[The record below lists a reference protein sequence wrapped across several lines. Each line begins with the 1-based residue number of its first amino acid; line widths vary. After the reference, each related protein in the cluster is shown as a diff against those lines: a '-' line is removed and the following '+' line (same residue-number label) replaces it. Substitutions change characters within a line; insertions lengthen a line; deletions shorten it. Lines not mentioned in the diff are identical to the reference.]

1 MNTSLIFEE
10 LSISDDVIENGNR
23 LINDILDK
31 LSITDGNVIYINHLF
46 NVIRKD
52 ISIII
57 DKPLFGNVE
66 RVNVTVFFVKNKKD
80 IVENYQYLDI
90 GGEFLIDEK
99 TISITTYG
107 INEDINLESLRGL
120 LFHELKHAYQESLYN
135 SSELP
140 KILSIATDIISHPKI
155 YKNTTVNGSNAIYD
169 ISRLIYYFSKTEIDA
184 NMESLYQ
191 ELTTTNNDNDIKRF
205 MSQTIYD
212 FELHKAMFNEYQIY
226 IADDDVCN
234 ELEKIYDKTFSQLM
248 NYIKNGIK
256 YFETKK
262 RKVFAKYLG
271 NKIKTEC
278 MNRKFRNLL
287 FIR

>member
-1 MNTSLIFEE
+1 MCKSLIFEE
-10 LSISDDVIENGNR
+10 LSISDDIIENGNR

-66 RVNVTVFFVKNKKD
+66 RVNVTVYFVKNKKD
-80 IVENYQYLDI
+80 VVENYQYLDF

-140 KILSIATDIISHPKI
+140 KILSIATDIISHPRI

-191 ELTTTNNDNDIKRF
+191 ELTTSNNDIKGF

-226 IADDDVCN
+226 IEDDDVCN

-256 YFETKK
+256 YFEAKK

>member
-1 MNTSLIFEE
+1 MCKSLIFEE

-80 IVENYQYLDI
+80 VVENYQYLDI

-140 KILSIATDIISHPKI
+140 KILSIATDIISHPRI

-191 ELTTTNNDNDIKRF
+191 ELTTSNNDIKGF

-212 FELHKAMFNEYQIY
+212 FELYKAMFNEYQIY

-234 ELEKIYDKTFSQLM
+234 ELEKIYSKTFSQLM

>member
-1 MNTSLIFEE
+1 MSENLIFEE

-31 LSITDGNVIYINHLF
+31 LSITDGNIIYINHLF

-66 RVNVTVFFVKNKKD
+66 RVNVTVFFVNNKKD
-80 IVENYQYLDI
+80 VVENYQYLDI
-90 GGEFLIDEK
+90 GGEFLIDEN

-135 SSELP
+135 SNELP
-140 KILSIATDIISHPKI
+140 KILSIATDIISHPRI

-191 ELTTTNNDNDIKRF
+191 ELTTSNNDIKVF

-262 RKVFAKYLG
+262 KKVFAKYLG
-271 NKIKTEC
+271 DKIKTEC

>member
-1 MNTSLIFEE
+1 MNTNLIFEE

-23 LINDILDK
+23 LINDILYK

-80 IVENYQYLDI
+80 VVENYQYLDI

-99 TISITTYG
+99 TVSITTYG
-107 INEDINLESLRGL
+107 VNEDIDLEYLRGL

-140 KILSIATDIISHPKI
+140 KILSIATDIISHPRI

-169 ISRLIYYFSKTEIDA
+169 ISRVIYYFSKTKIDA

-191 ELTTTNNDNDIKRF
+191 ELTTSNNDIKGF

>member
-1 MNTSLIFEE
+1 MSENLIFEE

-31 LSITDGNVIYINHLF
+31 LSITDGNVICINHLF

-80 IVENYQYLDI
+80 VVENYQYLDI

-107 INEDINLESLRGL
+107 VNEDIDLEYLRGL

-140 KILSIATDIISHPKI
+140 KILSIATDVISHPKI

-191 ELTTTNNDNDIKRF
+191 ELTTSNNDIKGF

-278 MNRKFRNLL
+278 MNKKFRNLL

>member
-1 MNTSLIFEE
+1 MNKNLIFEE

-80 IVENYQYLDI
+80 VVENYQYLDI

-99 TISITTYG
+99 TVSITTYG
-107 INEDINLESLRGL
+107 VNEDIDLEYLRGL

-140 KILSIATDIISHPKI
+140 KILSIATDIISHPRI

-191 ELTTTNNDNDIKRF
+191 ELTTSNNDIKGF
-205 MSQTIYD
+205 MSQTIYA
-212 FELHKAMFNEYQIY
+212 FELRKAMFNEYQIY

-262 RKVFAKYLG
+262 KKVFAKYLG

>member
-1 MNTSLIFEE
+1 MNKNLIFEE

-66 RVNVTVFFVKNKKD
+66 RVNVTVFFVNNKKD
-80 IVENYQYLDI
+80 VVENYQYLDI
-90 GGEFLIDEK
+90 GGEFLIDEN

-191 ELTTTNNDNDIKRF
+191 ELTTSNNDIKGF

-278 MNRKFRNLL
+278 MNKKFRNLL

>member
-1 MNTSLIFEE
+1 MNTNLIFEE
-10 LSISDDVIENGNR
+10 LSISDDVVENGNR

-66 RVNVTVFFVKNKKD
+66 RVNLTVFFVKNKKD
-80 IVENYQYLDI
+80 VVENYQYLDI

-169 ISRLIYYFSKTEIDA
+169 ISRLIYYFSKIEIDA

-191 ELTTTNNDNDIKRF
+191 ELTTSNNDIKGF
-205 MSQTIYD
+205 MLQTIYD
-212 FELHKAMFNEYQIY
+212 FELHKAMFNEYKIY
-226 IADDDVCN
+226 IEDDDVCN

>member
-1 MNTSLIFEE
+1 MNKSLIFEE

-31 LSITDGNVIYINHLF
+31 LSTTDGNVIYINHLF

-80 IVENYQYLDI
+80 IVENYQYLDL
-90 GGEFLIDEK
+90 GGEFLIYEK

-107 INEDINLESLRGL
+107 VNEYVDLEYLRGL

-140 KILSIATDIISHPKI
+140 KILSIARDIISHPKI
-155 YKNTTVNGSNAIYD
+155 YKNITINGSNAIYD

-191 ELTTTNNDNDIKRF
+191 ELTTSNNDIKGF

-212 FELHKAMFNEYQIY
+212 FELHKAIFNEYQIY

-256 YFETKK
+256 YFESKK

-278 MNRKFRNLL
+278 MNRKFRKLL

>member
-1 MNTSLIFEE
+1 MNTNLIFEE

-57 DKPLFGNVE
+57 DKPLFGNVA

-80 IVENYQYLDI
+80 VVENYQYLDI

-107 INEDINLESLRGL
+107 VNEDIDLESLRGL

-140 KILSIATDIISHPKI
+140 KILSIATDIISHPRI

-184 NMESLYQ
+184 NMELLYQ
-191 ELTTTNNDNDIKRF
+191 
-205 MSQTIYD
+205 
-212 FELHKAMFNEYQIY
+212 
-226 IADDDVCN
+226 
-234 ELEKIYDKTFSQLM
+234 
-248 NYIKNGIK
+248 
-256 YFETKK
+256 
-262 RKVFAKYLG
+262 
-271 NKIKTEC
+271 
-278 MNRKFRNLL
+278 
-287 FIR
+287 

>member
-1 MNTSLIFEE
+1 MNKNLIFEE

-80 IVENYQYLDI
+80 VVENYQYLDI
-90 GGEFLIDEK
+90 GGEFLIDEN

-191 ELTTTNNDNDIKRF
+191 ELTTSNNDTKGF

-248 NYIKNGIK
+248 NYVKNGIK

-278 MNRKFRNLL
+278 MNRKLRNLL

>member
-1 MNTSLIFEE
+1 MSENLIFEE

-31 LSITDGNVIYINHLF
+31 LYITDGNVIYINHLF

-80 IVENYQYLDI
+80 VVENYQYLDI
-90 GGEFLIDEK
+90 GGEFLIDEN

-169 ISRLIYYFSKTEIDA
+169 ISRLICYFSKTEIDA

-191 ELTTTNNDNDIKRF
+191 ELTTANNDNDIKRF

-212 FELHKAMFNEYQIY
+212 FELHKAMFNEYKIY
-226 IADDDVCN
+226 ITDDDVCN
-234 ELEKIYDKTFSQLM
+234 ELEKIYSKTFSQLM

>member
-1 MNTSLIFEE
+1 MCKSLIFEE

-80 IVENYQYLDI
+80 VVENYQYLDI

-99 TISITTYG
+99 TVSITTYG

-169 ISRLIYYFSKTEIDA
+169 ISRLIYYFSKIEIDA

-191 ELTTTNNDNDIKRF
+191 ELTTSNNDIKGF

-234 ELEKIYDKTFSQLM
+234 ELEKIYSKTFSQLM

-262 RKVFAKYLG
+262 KKVFAKYLG